1 MMNYEGLDPGMGE
14 FSPSLH
20 GAMESGLESSL
31 DPRLDP
37 SLLQGVELDPEGL
50 AVSVPESV
58 HLLEGMFSEL
68 HSAVAEVGIPVT
80 AAHFDLQEELLWM
93 GNHRVHATDDIRSIQ
108 SLETGVLF
116 LSKSNLKCLTRGGL
130 IMFDYP
136 MEEGADMHSLL
147 LTDNNTLLLGGL
159 QNYVSEIDLNTVQET
174 QKFTVEVPGV
184 AIMRQSN
191 RFFFCGHTSGKVSLR
206 DLRTFKLEQEFDAFS
221 GSLSDFDVHG
231 NLLAACGFSS
241 RGLNGLACDRFLMV
255 YDLRMM
261 RAVTPLQV
269 HVDPLFLRFIPT
281 YTSRQCQFCEPT
293 GLANLADIFH
303 VNTVGQLLMSFDVS
317 SSKQALAFG
326 DSGGCVHLWS
336 DAPEVTFNGYSRETD
351 FALPCLVDTLP
362 HLDWS
367 HDLLPLSLIP
377 MPLTSTEPLLRAPPV
392 DPEILRTMK
401 TVPYKTKEVELEYD
415 SYSQVPESPIGRD
428 EEPHLYMVPKKY
440 RKVLYFLEPIRCLVQ
455 NHLCQKEFC
464 LACELGFLF
473 HMLDLSR
480 GDPCQASN
488 FLRAFRTIPE
498 ASALGLILADS
509 DEQTGKA
516 RLGRLVQSWNRFI
529 LTQLHQET
537 QEQEGPQAY
546 RGVSNSGLGSS
557 GESVIGRLFGCEVEN
572 SSLCRCGKETSIKEY
587 DFAEILKKSICL
599 EQSTQAW
606 CENCEKYQPTVQT
619 RNIRCLPDVLVI
631 NCEVNSV
638 KEAEFWKAQAEYAFN
653 KAMKKEEME
662 RPKPPREPIPTEW
675 EDLCSAEGLT
685 FDTRVEDLRH
695 VWIPLSLKM
704 SISKTQGLE
713 ICSWSENEEL
723 SAAEEAEGAAIYD
736 LVVTVSH
743 VLDART
749 GGSLV
754 AHIKVGETYHQRKE
768 GVTHQQWYLFNDF
781 LIEPIDK
788 AEAAQFDVSWKV
800 PAILYYAKRNYHTKY
815 DLRIKNPIE
824 ASVLLAEA
832 SLARKQRKSHATF
845 IPLMVSEM
853 PQAGDLVGL
862 DAEFVTLNQE
872 EAELRSDGTKS
883 TIKPSQMSV
892 ARITCVR
899 GQGPNEGVPFIDDYI
914 STQEQVVDY
923 LTQYSG
929 IKPGDLDAKIS
940 SKHLTTLKSTYLKLR
955 FLIDTGV
962 RFVLKDQV
970 IDTVYLFHM
979 PRKRM
984 ISLRFLAWYFLDLK
998 IQSETHD
1005 SIEDARTALQLY
1017 RKYLELS
1024 RGGGNDEVRKVLK
1037 GLYEKGRKLDWKV
1050 PDCDGGEGQGQAA
1063 EPEDDIPSSRC
1074 GLRLFNLQFHHHVS
1088 PKRYFQLRIFVQ
1100 RDMLGGVAD
1109 AMVAGA
1115 TAGNAAAQSR
1125 SEDEESAGG
1134 KDVKRTAAQAFS
1146 GVVPKRR
1153 SSSRSIKRKKF
1164 DDELVE
1170 SSLAKSSSRVSKSS
1184 IAPVP
1189 PMTTV
1194 VTPLPITKRV
1204 KKSRQPLQITKDLG
1218 RWKPV
1223 DDLLLINAVLQ
1234 TTDLTAVH
1242 LGVKFSCRFTL
1253 REIQERWYALLY
1265 DPVISKLAWQAMRQL
1280 HPEAIA
1286 AIQSKALQP
1295 KLEVFQEL
1303 LSKHPAVFYP
1313 SRTPK
1318 SLLVHWQLLKQYYLL
1333 DDQSVQPL
1341 PKGEQ
1346 VLNFSDAEQLVDEAK
1361 LKETRD
1367 EVLEHGMNSPD
1378 FDNQTLAALR
1388 GRMVRYLMR
1397 SREITLGRATKDKQI
1412 DVDLSL
1418 EGPAWKISRKQ
1429 GTLIPVA
1436 T

>member
-1 MMNYEGLDPGMGE
+1 MMNYDGLNPGLGE
-14 FSPSLH
+14 YTPGLH
-20 GAMESGLESSL
+20 GSLEAGLEPSL

-37 SLLQGVELDPEGL
+37 ALLQGVELDPDGI
-50 AVSVPESV
+50 AVPVPESV
-58 HLLEGMFSEL
+58 HILEGMFSEL
-68 HSAVAEVGIPVT
+68 SSVAAEVGIPVT
-80 AAHFDLQEELLWM
+80 ATHFDFQEELLWM
-93 GNHRVHATDDIRSIQ
+93 GNHRGHASSFFGPTMGRYSSFQVHMTDDIRHIQ
-108 SLETGVLF
+108 SVDTGVLF
-116 LSKSNLKCLTRGGL
+116 LTKNNLKCLTRGGL

-136 MEEGADMHSLL
+136 MEESTDMHSLL
-147 LTDNNTLLLGGL
+147 LTDNNMLLMGGL
-159 QNYVSEIDLNTVQET
+159 QSYVVEVDLNTVQET

-206 DLRTFKLEQEFDAFS
+206 DLRTFKMEHEFDAFS

-241 RGLNGLACDRFLMV
+241 RGLNALTCDRFLMV

-281 YTSRQCQFCEPT
+281 YTSRLAIISQTGQCQFCEPT
-293 GLANLADIFH
+293 GLANLADVFH

-336 DAPEVTFNGYSRETD
+336 SSPEVSFNGYSRETEL
-351 FALPCLVDTLP
+351 ALPCLVDSLP
-362 HLDWS
+362 QLDWN
-367 HDLLPLSLIP
+367 HELLPLSLLP
-377 MPLTSTEPLLRAPPV
+377 MPLASTEPLLSDWPTSLATPSPRRAPPV

-401 TVPYKTKEVELEYD
+401 TVGFIGYAPNPRTRPRNQVPYKIKETELEYD
-415 SYSQVPESPIGRD
+415 NYNQVPESPIGRE

-440 RKVLYFLEPIRCLVQ
+440 RKVTIKYSKLGLEDFDFKHYNRTLFAGLEPHIPNAYCNCMIQVLYFLEPIRCLVQ

-516 RLGRLVQSWNRFI
+516 RLGRLIQSWNRFI

-546 RGVSNSGLGSS
+546 RGSSTSPLGSS
-557 GESVIGRLFGCEVEN
+557 GESVIGKLFGCEVEN
-572 SSLCRCGKETSIKEY
+572 SSLCRCGKETVRSSLTLLFTMHYQDQNPNEKTIKEY
-587 DFAEILKKSICL
+587 DFADILKKSICL

-638 KEAEFWKAQAEYAFN
+638 KEMEFWRAQAEYAFN
-653 KAMKKEEME
+653 KALKKEADEP
-662 RPKPPREPIPTEW
+662 PKPKEPLPTEW
-675 EDLCSAEGLT
+675 CLEDELCSVEGLT
-685 FDTRVEDLRH
+685 FDTRAEDLRH

-704 SISKTQGLE
+704 GISKSQGLE
-713 ICSWSENEEL
+713 ISNWPEGEEL
-723 SAAEEAEGAAIYD
+723 SAEEEAEGVAIYD
-736 LVVTVSH
+736 LTVTVSH

-749 GGSLV
+749 GGNLV

-788 AEAAQFDVSWKV
+788 AEAAQFDVNWKV
-800 PAILYYAKRNYHTKY
+800 PAVLYYARRNYHTRY

-824 ASVLLAEA
+824 ASVLLTEA

-962 RFVLKDQV
+962 RFVGHGLQKDFRVINLLVLKDQV

-984 ISLRFLAWYFLDLK
+984 ISLRFLAWYFLDLN

-1024 RGGGNDEVRKVLK
+1024 RGGADEFRKVLK

-1050 PDCDGGEGQGQAA
+1050 PESDTADGQG
-1063 EPEDDIPSSRC
+1063 
-1074 GLRLFNLQFHHHVS
+1074 S
-1088 PKRYFQLRIFVQ
+1088 PK
-1100 RDMLGGVAD
+1100 
-1109 AMVAGA
+1109 
-1115 TAGNAAAQSR
+1115 S
-1125 SEDEESAGG
+1125 
-1134 KDVKRTAAQAFS
+1134 
-1146 GVVPKRR
+1146 
-1153 SSSRSIKRKKF
+1153 
-1164 DDELVE
+1164 
-1170 SSLAKSSSRVSKSS
+1170 
-1184 IAPVP
+1184 
-1189 PMTTV
+1189 
-1194 VTPLPITKRV
+1194 
-1204 KKSRQPLQITKDLG
+1204 
-1218 RWKPV
+1218 
-1223 DDLLLINAVLQ
+1223 
-1234 TTDLTAVH
+1234 TAV
-1242 LGVKFSCRFTL
+1242 F
-1253 REIQERWYALLY
+1253 
-1265 DPVISKLAWQAMRQL
+1265 
-1280 HPEAIA
+1280 
-1286 AIQSKALQP
+1286 
-1295 KLEVFQEL
+1295 
-1303 LSKHPAVFYP
+1303 P
-1313 SRTPK
+1313 S
-1318 SLLVHWQLLKQYYLL
+1318 VM
-1333 DDQSVQPL
+1333 
-1341 PKGEQ
+1341 
-1346 VLNFSDAEQLVDEAK
+1346 
-1361 LKETRD
+1361 
-1367 EVLEHGMNSPD
+1367 GM
-1378 FDNQTLAALR
+1378 
-1388 GRMVRYLMR
+1388 
-1397 SREITLGRATKDKQI
+1397 
-1412 DVDLSL
+1412 
-1418 EGPAWKISRKQ
+1418 
-1429 GTLIPVA
+1429 
-1436 T
+1436 

>member
-1 MMNYEGLDPGMGE
+1 MMNFDGLDPGLGE
-14 FSPSLH
+14 YTAGLH
-20 GAMESGLESSL
+20 GGLEPGLDSSL
-31 DPRLDP
+31 DPA
-37 SLLQGVELDPEGL
+37 LLQAVELDPDAM
-50 AVSVPESV
+50 AVAVA
-58 HLLEGMFSEL
+58 EGMYSEL
-68 HSAVAEVGIPVT
+68 HSVASEVGVPVT
-80 AAHFDLQEELLWM
+80 TTHFDLHEELLWI
-93 GNHRVHATDDIRSIQ
+93 GNHRGHASSFFGPTMGRYSSFQVHLADDIRHIQ
-108 SLETGVLF
+108 SMDTGVLF
-116 LSKSNLKCLTRGGL
+116 LTKSNLKCLTRGGL
-130 IMFDYP
+130 VMFDYP

-147 LTDNNTLLLGGL
+147 LTENNTLLLGGL
-159 QNYVSEIDLNTVQET
+159 QNYVTEVDLNTVQET
-174 QKFTVEVPGV
+174 QKFTVEIPGV

-206 DLRTFKLEQEFDAFS
+206 DLRTFKMEHEFDAYS

-241 RGLNGLACDRFLMV
+241 RGLNGMSCDRFLMV

-281 YTSRQCQFCEPT
+281 YTSRLAIISQTGQCQFCEPT

-303 VNTVGQLLMSFDVS
+303 VSTVGQLLMSFDVS

-336 DAPEVTFNGYSRETD
+336 SAQEVSFNDYSRETEL
-351 FALPCLVDTLP
+351 ALPCLVDSLP
-362 HLDWS
+362 QLDWN
-367 HDLLPLSLIP
+367 HELVPLSLVP
-377 MPLTSTEPLLRAPPV
+377 MPLTSTEPLFSDWPSTLITPSPRRAPAV

-401 TVPYKTKEVELEYD
+401 TVGFIGYAQNPRTRPRNQVPYKIKEVELEYD
-415 SYSQVPESPIGRD
+415 NYNQVPESPIGRD

-440 RKVLYFLEPIRCLVQ
+440 RKVTIKYSKLGLEDFDFKHYNRTLFAGLEPHIPNAYCNCMIQVLYFLEPVRCLVQ

-516 RLGRLVQSWNRFI
+516 RLGRLIQSWNCFI

-546 RGVSNSGLGSS
+546 RGTSSTLGSS

-572 SSLCRCGKETSIKEY
+572 SSLCRCGKETVRSSLTLLFTMHYPEQSSLEKFPEY

-631 NCEVNSV
+631 NCEVNSM
-638 KEAEFWKAQAEYAFN
+638 KEAEFWKAQAEYSFN
-653 KAMKKEEME
+653 KALKKGATEL
-662 RPKPPREPIPTEW
+662 PKPKEPLPTEW
-675 EDLCSAEGLT
+675 CLEDEVYSVET
-685 FDTRVEDLRH
+685 FDTRPEDLRH
-695 VWIPLSLKM
+695 VWIPQSLKM
-704 SISKTQGLE
+704 CINKTHGLE
-713 ICSWSENEEL
+713 VCSWLETEEL
-723 SAAEEAEGAAIYD
+723 GPEEESEGAAVYD
-736 LVVTVSH
+736 LVVTVPH
-743 VLDART
+743 ILDPRT
-749 GGSLV
+749 GGNLV

-788 AEAAQFDVSWKV
+788 TEAAQFDLNWKV
-800 PAILYYAKRNYHTKY
+800 PAIIYYAKRNYHNKY

-824 ASVLLAEA
+824 ANVLLTEA

-962 RFVLKDQV
+962 RFVGHGLQKDFRVINLMVLKDQV

-984 ISLRFLAWYFLDLK
+984 ISLRFLAWYFLDLN

-1024 RGGGNDEVRKVLK
+1024 RRGQEEFRKVLK

-1050 PDCDGGEGQGQAA
+1050 PESDSAESQG
-1063 EPEDDIPSSRC
+1063 
-1074 GLRLFNLQFHHHVS
+1074 S
-1088 PKRYFQLRIFVQ
+1088 PK
-1100 RDMLGGVAD
+1100 G
-1109 AMVAGA
+1109 
-1115 TAGNAAAQSR
+1115 
-1125 SEDEESAGG
+1125 
-1134 KDVKRTAAQAFS
+1134 
-1146 GVVPKRR
+1146 
-1153 SSSRSIKRKKF
+1153 
-1164 DDELVE
+1164 
-1170 SSLAKSSSRVSKSS
+1170 
-1184 IAPVP
+1184 
-1189 PMTTV
+1189 
-1194 VTPLPITKRV
+1194 
-1204 KKSRQPLQITKDLG
+1204 
-1218 RWKPV
+1218 
-1223 DDLLLINAVLQ
+1223 
-1234 TTDLTAVH
+1234 TAVFPSV
-1242 LGVKFSCRFTL
+1242 LGL
-1253 REIQERWYALLY
+1253 
-1265 DPVISKLAWQAMRQL
+1265 
-1280 HPEAIA
+1280 
-1286 AIQSKALQP
+1286 
-1295 KLEVFQEL
+1295 
-1303 LSKHPAVFYP
+1303 
-1313 SRTPK
+1313 
-1318 SLLVHWQLLKQYYLL
+1318 
-1333 DDQSVQPL
+1333 
-1341 PKGEQ
+1341 
-1346 VLNFSDAEQLVDEAK
+1346 
-1361 LKETRD
+1361 
-1367 EVLEHGMNSPD
+1367 
-1378 FDNQTLAALR
+1378 
-1388 GRMVRYLMR
+1388 
-1397 SREITLGRATKDKQI
+1397 
-1412 DVDLSL
+1412 
-1418 EGPAWKISRKQ
+1418 
-1429 GTLIPVA
+1429 
-1436 T
+1436 

>member
-1 MMNYEGLDPGMGE
+1 MMNFDGLDPGMGE
-14 FSPSLH
+14 YSASLH
-20 GAMESGLESSL
+20 GTLDAGLEPSM
-31 DPRLDP
+31 DPHLNP
-37 SLLQGVELDPEGL
+37 KLLQGVELYPEGQ
-50 AVSVPESV
+50 AVTVPEPV
-58 HLLEGMFSEL
+58 HLMEGIFSEL
-68 HSAVAEVGIPVT
+68 HSVVSEVGIPVT
-80 AAHFDLQEELLWM
+80 ATHFDLQEEMLWM
-93 GNHRVHATDDIRSIQ
+93 GNHRGHVTSFFGPTMARYSSFQVHATDDIRHIQ
-108 SLETGVLF
+108 SLETGVLV
-116 LSKSNLKCLTRGGL
+116 LSKCNLRCYTRGGL
-130 IMFDYP
+130 VMFDYP

-147 LTDNNTLLLGGL
+147 MTDNNTLLMGGL
-159 QNYVSEIDLNTVQET
+159 QNYVAEVDLNTVQET

-184 AIMRQSN
+184 AIMRQTN
-191 RFFFCGHTSGKVSLR
+191 RFFFCGHTSGKVTLR
-206 DLRTFKLEQEFDAFS
+206 DLRTFKMEHEFDAFS

-281 YTSRQCQFCEPT
+281 YTSRLAILSQTGQCQFCEPT
-293 GLANLADIFH
+293 GLANMADIFH

-317 SSKQALAFG
+317 TSKQALAFG

-336 DAPEVTFNGYSRETD
+336 DAPEVSFNDYSRETE

-362 HLDWS
+362 QLDWN

-377 MPLTSTEPLLRAPPV
+377 MPLTSTEPLLSDWPTALATPSPRRAPPV

-401 TVPYKTKEVELEYD
+401 TVGFIGYAANPRTRPRNQVPYKIKDVEPDYD
-415 SYSQVPESPIGRD
+415 NYNQVPESPIGRD

-440 RKVLYFLEPIRCLVQ
+440 RKVTIKYSKLGLEDFDFKHYNRTLFAGLEPHIPNAYCNCMIQVLYFLEPIRCLVQ

-498 ASALGLILADS
+498 ASALGLILSDS

-516 RLGRLVQSWNRFI
+516 RLGRLIQSWNRFI

-546 RGVSNSGLGSS
+546 RGASSRYNTSVWMCSRLLRERALGLWVSS
-557 GESVIGRLFGCEVEN
+557 GAE
-572 SSLCRCGKETSIKEY
+572 KTIKEY

-631 NCEVNSV
+631 NCEVNSA
-638 KEAEFWKAQAEYAFN
+638 KEAEFWKVQAEYAFN
-653 KAMKKEEME
+653 KAKQKEKPAK
-662 RPKPPREPIPTEW
+662 PKEPPPMPTEW
-675 EDLCSAEGLT
+675 CLDGEEICGMEGIT
-685 FDTRVEDLRH
+685 FDTRTEDLRH
-695 VWIPLSLKM
+695 IWIPATLKM
-704 SISKTQGLE
+704 SISKSQGLE
-713 ICSWSENEEL
+713 ISRWSETEEL
-723 SAAEEAEGAAIYD
+723 SAAEEAEGASLYD
-736 LVVTVSH
+736 LVVTVPH
-743 VLDART
+743 ILDART
-749 GGSLV
+749 GGNLV

-788 AEAAQFDVSWKV
+788 TEAAQFDVSWKV

-815 DLRIKNPIE
+815 DLRIKNPID
-824 ASVLLAEA
+824 ASVLLTEA
-832 SLARKQRKSHATF
+832 SLARKQRKTHATF

-962 RFVLKDQV
+962 RFVGHGLQKDFRVINLLVPKDQV
-970 IDTVYLFHM
+970 VDTVHLFHL

-984 ISLRFLAWYFLDLK
+984 ISLRFLAWYFLDLN
-998 IQSETHD
+998 IQGETHD

-1024 RGGGNDEVRKVLK
+1024 HGGGNDEVRKVLK
-1037 GLYEKGRKLDWKV
+1037 GLYEKGRQLDWKV
-1050 PDCDGGEGQGQAA
+1050 PESDTGDGQG
-1063 EPEDDIPSSRC
+1063 
-1074 GLRLFNLQFHHHVS
+1074 S
-1088 PKRYFQLRIFVQ
+1088 PK
-1100 RDMLGGVAD
+1100 
-1109 AMVAGA
+1109 
-1115 TAGNAAAQSR
+1115 
-1125 SEDEESAGG
+1125 SA
-1134 KDVKRTAAQAFS
+1134 
-1146 GVVPKRR
+1146 
-1153 SSSRSIKRKKF
+1153 
-1164 DDELVE
+1164 
-1170 SSLAKSSSRVSKSS
+1170 
-1184 IAPVP
+1184 
-1189 PMTTV
+1189 
-1194 VTPLPITKRV
+1194 
-1204 KKSRQPLQITKDLG
+1204 
-1218 RWKPV
+1218 
-1223 DDLLLINAVLQ
+1223 
-1234 TTDLTAVH
+1234 
-1242 LGVKFSCRFTL
+1242 
-1253 REIQERWYALLY
+1253 
-1265 DPVISKLAWQAMRQL
+1265 
-1280 HPEAIA
+1280 
-1286 AIQSKALQP
+1286 
-1295 KLEVFQEL
+1295 
-1303 LSKHPAVFYP
+1303 AVFP
-1313 SRTPK
+1313 SVMG
-1318 SLLVHWQLLKQYYLL
+1318 L
-1333 DDQSVQPL
+1333 
-1341 PKGEQ
+1341 
-1346 VLNFSDAEQLVDEAK
+1346 
-1361 LKETRD
+1361 
-1367 EVLEHGMNSPD
+1367 
-1378 FDNQTLAALR
+1378 
-1388 GRMVRYLMR
+1388 
-1397 SREITLGRATKDKQI
+1397 
-1412 DVDLSL
+1412 
-1418 EGPAWKISRKQ
+1418 
-1429 GTLIPVA
+1429 
-1436 T
+1436 

>member
-1 MMNYEGLDPGMGE
+1 MMNYDGLDSGMGE
-14 FSPSLH
+14 YPPSLH
-20 GAMESGLESSL
+20 GTLDAAGMEPSM
-31 DPRLDP
+31 DPHINP
-37 SLLQGVELDPEGL
+37 NLLQGVEIDADGL
-50 AVSVPESV
+50 AVTSPEPV
-58 HLLEGMFSEL
+58 HLMEGMFSEL
-68 HSAVAEVGIPVT
+68 HSVVSEVGIPVT
-80 AAHFDLQEELLWM
+80 ATHFDLQEELLWM
-93 GNHRVHATDDIRSIQ
+93 GNHRGHATSFFGPTMGRYSSFQVHATDDIRQIQ
-108 SLETGVLF
+108 NLETGVLF
-116 LSKSNLKCLTRGGL
+116 LSKCNLKCYTRGGL
-130 IMFDYP
+130 VMFDYP
-136 MEEGADMHSLL
+136 MDEGADMHSLL
-147 LTDNNTLLLGGL
+147 MTDNNTLIMGGL
-159 QNYVSEIDLNTVQET
+159 QNYVAEVDLNTVQET
-174 QKFTVEVPGV
+174 QKFTVELPGV
-184 AIMRQSN
+184 AIMRQTG
-191 RFFFCGHTSGKVSLR
+191 RFFFCGHTSGKVTLR
-206 DLRTFKLEQEFDAFS
+206 DLRTFKTEHEFDAFS

-281 YTSRQCQFCEPT
+281 YTSRLAIISQTGQCQFCEPT

-317 SSKQALAFG
+317 SSKQALSFG

-336 DAPEVTFNGYSRETD
+336 DAPEVSYNDYSRETE
-351 FALPCLVDTLP
+351 FALPCLVDSLP
-362 HLDWS
+362 QLDWN

-377 MPLTSTEPLLRAPPV
+377 MPLTSTEPLLSDWPAVQATPSPRRAPPV

-401 TVPYKTKEVELEYD
+401 TVGFIGYAANPRARPRNQVPYKIKDVEQDYD
-415 SYSQVPESPIGRD
+415 SYNQVPESPIGRD

-440 RKVLYFLEPIRCLVQ
+440 RKVTIKYSKLGLEDFDFKHYNKTLFAGLEPHIPNAYCNCMIQVLYFLEPVRCLVQ

-516 RLGRLVQSWNRFI
+516 RLGRLIQSWNRFI

-546 RGVSNSGLGSS
+546 RGASSSSLGCS
-557 GESVIGRLFGCEVEN
+557 GESAIGKLFGCEVEN
-572 SSLCRCGKETSIKEY
+572 SSLCRCGKETIRSSLTLLFTMHYPEQNPQEKVIKEY

-631 NCEVNSV
+631 NCEVNSI
-638 KEAEFWKAQAEYAFN
+638 KEAEFWKVQAEYAFT
-653 KAMKKEEME
+653 KATQKEKSEPAK
-662 RPKPPREPIPTEW
+662 PKEPPPMPTEW
-675 EDLCSAEGLT
+675 CLDGEEMCNMEGFT
-685 FDTRVEDLRH
+685 FNTRLEDLRH
-695 VWIPLSLKM
+695 IWISLTIKM
-704 SISKTQGLE
+704 SISKNQGLE
-713 ICSWSENEEL
+713 IISWPEGEEM
-723 SAAEEAEGAAIYD
+723 SAAEEEMEGAALYD
-736 LVVTVSH
+736 LVVTVPH
-743 VLDART
+743 ILDARA
-749 GGSLV
+749 GGNLV

-788 AEAAQFDVSWKV
+788 TEAAQFDMSWKV
-800 PAILYYAKRNYHTKY
+800 PAILYYAKRNCHSKY
-815 DLRIKNPIE
+815 DFRIKNPID
-824 ASVLLAEA
+824 ASVLLTEA

-962 RFVLKDQV
+962 RFVGHGLQKDFRVINLLVLKDQV
-970 IDTVYLFHM
+970 IDTVYLFHL

-984 ISLRFLAWYFLDLK
+984 ISLRFLAWYFLDLS
-998 IQSETHD
+998 IQGETHD

-1017 RKYLELS
+1017 RKYLELGQ
-1024 RGGGNDEVRKVLK
+1024 GGGADEVRKVLK
-1037 GLYEKGRKLDWKV
+1037 GLYEKGRQMDWKV
-1050 PDCDGGEGQGQAA
+1050 PDTDAGDGQG
-1063 EPEDDIPSSRC
+1063 
-1074 GLRLFNLQFHHHVS
+1074 S
-1088 PKRYFQLRIFVQ
+1088 PK
-1100 RDMLGGVAD
+1100 
-1109 AMVAGA
+1109 
-1115 TAGNAAAQSR
+1115 
-1125 SEDEESAGG
+1125 SA
-1134 KDVKRTAAQAFS
+1134 
-1146 GVVPKRR
+1146 
-1153 SSSRSIKRKKF
+1153 
-1164 DDELVE
+1164 
-1170 SSLAKSSSRVSKSS
+1170 
-1184 IAPVP
+1184 
-1189 PMTTV
+1189 
-1194 VTPLPITKRV
+1194 
-1204 KKSRQPLQITKDLG
+1204 
-1218 RWKPV
+1218 
-1223 DDLLLINAVLQ
+1223 
-1234 TTDLTAVH
+1234 
-1242 LGVKFSCRFTL
+1242 
-1253 REIQERWYALLY
+1253 
-1265 DPVISKLAWQAMRQL
+1265 
-1280 HPEAIA
+1280 
-1286 AIQSKALQP
+1286 
-1295 KLEVFQEL
+1295 
-1303 LSKHPAVFYP
+1303 AVFP
-1313 SRTPK
+1313 SVMG
-1318 SLLVHWQLLKQYYLL
+1318 L
-1333 DDQSVQPL
+1333 
-1341 PKGEQ
+1341 
-1346 VLNFSDAEQLVDEAK
+1346 
-1361 LKETRD
+1361 
-1367 EVLEHGMNSPD
+1367 
-1378 FDNQTLAALR
+1378 
-1388 GRMVRYLMR
+1388 
-1397 SREITLGRATKDKQI
+1397 
-1412 DVDLSL
+1412 
-1418 EGPAWKISRKQ
+1418 
-1429 GTLIPVA
+1429 
-1436 T
+1436 

>member
-1 MMNYEGLDPGMGE
+1 MNFEGLDPGLGDYA
-14 FSPSLH
+14 PGLH
-20 GAMESGLESSL
+20 GSLEPGLDSSL
-31 DPRLDP
+31 DPA
-37 SLLQGVELDPEGL
+37 LLQGVELDPDAL
-50 AVSVPESV
+50 AVPVPESV
-58 HLLEGMFSEL
+58 HLLEGMYSEL
-68 HSAVAEVGIPVT
+68 HSVAAEVGIPVT
-80 AAHFDLQEELLWM
+80 ATHFDLQEELLWM
-93 GNHRVHATDDIRSIQ
+93 GNHRGHASSFFGPTMGRYSSFQVHLTDDIRHIQ
-108 SLETGVLF
+108 SMDTGVLF
-116 LSKSNLKCLTRGGL
+116 LTKSNLKCLTRGGL

-147 LTDNNTLLLGGL
+147 LTDNNTLIMGGL
-159 QNYVSEIDLNTVQET
+159 QNYIAEVDLNTVQET

-206 DLRTFKLEQEFDAFS
+206 DLRTFKMEHEFDAFS

-241 RGLNGLACDRFLMV
+241 RGLNGLSCDRFLMV

-281 YTSRQCQFCEPT
+281 YTSRLAIISQTGQCQFCEPT
-293 GLANLADIFH
+293 GLASLADIFH

-326 DSGGCVHLWS
+326 DSGGGVHLWS
-336 DAPEVTFNGYSRETD
+336 SAPEVSYNDYSRETEL
-351 FALPCLVDTLP
+351 ALTCLVDSLP
-362 HLDWS
+362 HLDWNNE
-367 HDLLPLSLIP
+367 LVPLSLLP
-377 MPLTSTEPLLRAPPV
+377 MPLTNTEPLLSDWPSNLVAPSPRRAPPV

-401 TVPYKTKEVELEYD
+401 TVGFIGYAPNPRTRPRNQVPYKIKEVELEYD
-415 SYSQVPESPIGRD
+415 SYNQVPESPIGRD
-428 EEPHLYMVPKKY
+428 EEPHLYMVPKKF
-440 RKVLYFLEPIRCLVQ
+440 RKVTIKYSKLGLEDFDFKHYNRTLFAGLEPHIPNAYCNCMIQVLYFLEPIRCLVQ

-516 RLGRLVQSWNRFI
+516 RLGRLIQSWNRFI

-546 RGVSNSGLGSS
+546 RGASSSSLGSS

-572 SSLCRCGKETSIKEY
+572 SSLCRCGKETVRSSLTLLFTMHYPEQSSADKVQEY
-587 DFAEILKKSICL
+587 EFTEILKNSICL

-638 KEAEFWKAQAEYAFN
+638 KEAEFWKAQAEVSSSHFHISQSIYTTLFF
-653 KAMKKEEME
+653 EENMDE
-662 RPKPPREPIPTEW
+662 
-675 EDLCSAEGLT
+675 LCNVEGLT
-685 FDTRVEDLRH
+685 FDTRAEDLRH

-704 SISKTQGLE
+704 CISKTHGLE
-713 ICSWSENEEL
+713 VCCWPEGEEL
-723 SAAEEAEGAAIYD
+723 SAAEEAEGAAVYD
-736 LVVTVSH
+736 LVVTVPH
-743 VLDART
+743 ILDART
-749 GGSLV
+749 GGNLV

-788 AEAAQFDVSWKV
+788 TEAAQFDVSWKV
-800 PAILYYAKRNYHTKY
+800 PAIIYYAKRNYHSRY

-824 ASVLLAEA
+824 ASVLLTEA

-845 IPLMVSEM
+845 IPLMASEM

-962 RFVLKDQV
+962 RFVGHGLQKDFRVINLLVLKDQV

-984 ISLRFLAWYFLDLK
+984 ISLRFLAWYFLELN
-998 IQSETHD
+998 IQGETHD

-1017 RKYLELS
+1017 RKYLDLS
-1024 RGGGNDEVRKVLK
+1024 RGGQDEFRKVLK

-1050 PDCDGGEGQGQAA
+1050 PDADTGDGQG
-1063 EPEDDIPSSRC
+1063 
-1074 GLRLFNLQFHHHVS
+1074 S
-1088 PKRYFQLRIFVQ
+1088 PKGTRPQLLQLI
-1100 RDMLGGVAD
+1100 L
-1109 AMVAGA
+1109 
-1115 TAGNAAAQSR
+1115 
-1125 SEDEESAGG
+1125 ES
-1134 KDVKRTAAQAFS
+1134 V
-1146 GVVPKRR
+1146 
-1153 SSSRSIKRKKF
+1153 
-1164 DDELVE
+1164 
-1170 SSLAKSSSRVSKSS
+1170 
-1184 IAPVP
+1184 
-1189 PMTTV
+1189 
-1194 VTPLPITKRV
+1194 
-1204 KKSRQPLQITKDLG
+1204 QIT
-1218 RWKPV
+1218 
-1223 DDLLLINAVLQ
+1223 
-1234 TTDLTAVH
+1234 
-1242 LGVKFSCRFTL
+1242 FTK
-1253 REIQERWYALLY
+1253 
-1265 DPVISKLAWQAMRQL
+1265 V
-1280 HPEAIA
+1280 
-1286 AIQSKALQP
+1286 
-1295 KLEVFQEL
+1295 
-1303 LSKHPAVFYP
+1303 
-1313 SRTPK
+1313 
-1318 SLLVHWQLLKQYYLL
+1318 
-1333 DDQSVQPL
+1333 
-1341 PKGEQ
+1341 
-1346 VLNFSDAEQLVDEAK
+1346 
-1361 LKETRD
+1361 
-1367 EVLEHGMNSPD
+1367 
-1378 FDNQTLAALR
+1378 
-1388 GRMVRYLMR
+1388 
-1397 SREITLGRATKDKQI
+1397 
-1412 DVDLSL
+1412 
-1418 EGPAWKISRKQ
+1418 
-1429 GTLIPVA
+1429 VA
-1436 T
+1436 FH